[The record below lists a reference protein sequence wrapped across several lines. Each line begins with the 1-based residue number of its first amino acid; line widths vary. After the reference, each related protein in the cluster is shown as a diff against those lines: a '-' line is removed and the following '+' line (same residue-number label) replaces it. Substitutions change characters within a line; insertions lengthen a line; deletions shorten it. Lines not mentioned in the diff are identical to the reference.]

1 MPPGSPPAAPRF
13 DRGRA
18 AGAVD
23 IGAELPEA
31 ELKPGVLLIQQDA
44 GDLEASGGLFRLQ
57 LFQET
62 VRQNTFTVRDEHH
75 VAFSKPSCSMRRRAS
90 RSGVS

>member
-1 MPPGSPPAAPRF
+1 MP
-13 DRGRA
+13 
-18 AGAVD
+18 VD

-75 VAFSKPSCSMRRRAS
+75 VGIFKALLLHEAQGLPQRRLVV
-90 RSGVS
+90 GVSV